1 VIADRTEENLGST
14 DRGIVLYRRILL
26 DFIKKNEAGQLLVNA
41 DFSGPPTIDGIG
53 PTAKIDEYWKESDQK
68 RRKQSQWAA

>member
-1 VIADRTEENLGST
+1 V
-14 DRGIVLYRRILL
+14 
-26 DFIKKNEAGQLLVNA
+26 VNA

-53 PTAKIDEYWKESDQK
+53 PTREIDQYWKQADEK